1 MIKGLEIE
9 KVVNLTPL
17 QEGML
22 VHALMEPESQA
33 YYEQLRISI
42 REIWIGMPCKKA
54 FSYWFSVMKR
64 CARTFIIN
72 PLLVRG

>member
-42 REIWIGMPCKKA
+42 RGDLDWNALQKA